1 MTEDINNENVPEE
14 NTPKN
19 PTENNSVSGEQTEQ
33 STDANPIAAPVLE
46 QAVEGGTANQEIPQ
60 QAPVPPTESVAPQ
73 GQQTAF
79 EQQVASPFTNPVS
92 PTAPTVTARK
102 ELIVLPIISFVVSVI
117 TLILAWFAP
126 LPIIYVIIA
135 FLGLIYAI
143 VGLIVNIQ
151 RKKVLSI
158 IALVLASLIFLV
170 SGLAVFVR
178 QAQNNPNPTEQTES
192 KKSDEKDDTDVDD
205 DDSKDSTDVKDYI
218 ADSSDFKFKWTK
230 SKFTDLKFYSYSNK
244 NGDSLKS
251 VVKKFGKGSNATI
264 SGDKLSLEYEK
275 GEGNSR
281 KSVHLTFTKQR
292 KHNGKFILSDGY
304 ISFTPKDIKI
314 VSEKSYKSDWTQ
326 ADVDALTVGDSST
339 GKSGTNLNEILK
351 KHGNPTEA
359 KETILNY
366 GDGFKKSLEILYNS
380 YSSDGGSKLGY
391 VSLNF
396 VQQNDDYLLTYKYP
410 KK

>member
-1 MTEDINNENVPEE
+1 MTEDIKNENVPEE

-19 PTENNSVSGEQTEQ
+19 PTESNSVSGEQTEQ
-33 STDANPIAAPVLE
+33 ATDANPTAAPVLE

-143 VGLIVNIQ
+143 VSLIVNIQ

-230 SKFTDLKFYSYSNK
+230 SKFTDLKFSSYSNK

>member
-19 PTENNSVSGEQTEQ
+19 PTESNSVSGEQTEQ
-33 STDANPIAAPVLE
+33 ATDANPTAAPVLE

-60 QAPVPPTESVAPQ
+60 QAPVSPTESVAPQ

-230 SKFTDLKFYSYSNK
+230 SKFTDLKFSSYSNK

-292 KHNGKFILSDGY
+292 KHNSKFILSDGY

>member
-1 MTEDINNENVPEE
+1 MTEDIKNENVPEE

-19 PTENNSVSGEQTEQ
+19 PTESNSVSGEQTEQ
-33 STDANPIAAPVLE
+33 AIDANPTAAPVLE

-192 KKSDEKDDTDVDD
+192 KKSDEKDDTDIDD

-230 SKFTDLKFYSYSNK
+230 SKFTDLKFSSYSNK

-339 GKSGTNLNEILK
+339 DKSGTNLNEILK

>member
-1 MTEDINNENVPEE
+1 MTEDIKNENVPEE

-19 PTENNSVSGEQTEQ
+19 PTESNSVSGEQTEQ
-33 STDANPIAAPVLE
+33 AIDANPTAAPVLE

-73 GQQTAF
+73 GQQTDF

-230 SKFTDLKFYSYSNK
+230 SKFTDLKFSSYSNK

>member
-1 MTEDINNENVPEE
+1 MTEDIKNENVPEE

-19 PTENNSVSGEQTEQ
+19 PTESNSVSGEQTEQ
-33 STDANPIAAPVLE
+33 AIDANPTAAPVLE

-92 PTAPTVTARK
+92 PTVPTVTARK

-192 KKSDEKDDTDVDD
+192 KKSDEKDDTDIDD

-230 SKFTDLKFYSYSNK
+230 SKFTDLKFSSYSNK

>member
-1 MTEDINNENVPEE
+1 MTEDIKNENVPEE

-19 PTENNSVSGEQTEQ
+19 PTESNSVSGEQTEQ
-33 STDANPIAAPVLE
+33 AIDANPTVAPVLE

-192 KKSDEKDDTDVDD
+192 KKSDKKDDTDVDD

-230 SKFTDLKFYSYSNK
+230 SKFTDLKFSSYSNK

>member
-19 PTENNSVSGEQTEQ
+19 PTESNSVSGEQTEQ
-33 STDANPIAAPVLE
+33 ATDANPTAAPVLE

-92 PTAPTVTARK
+92 PTAPTVTDRK

-192 KKSDEKDDTDVDD
+192 KKSDEKDDTDIDD

-218 ADSSDFKFKWTK
+218 ADGSDFKFKWTK
-230 SKFTDLKFYSYSNK
+230 SKFTDLKFSSYSNK

>member
-1 MTEDINNENVPEE
+1 M
-14 NTPKN
+14 
-19 PTENNSVSGEQTEQ
+19 
-33 STDANPIAAPVLE
+33 
-46 QAVEGGTANQEIPQ
+46 
-60 QAPVPPTESVAPQ
+60 
-73 GQQTAF
+73 
-79 EQQVASPFTNPVS
+79 
-92 PTAPTVTARK
+92 
-102 ELIVLPIISFVVSVI
+102 
-117 TLILAWFAP
+117 
-126 LPIIYVIIA
+126 
-135 FLGLIYAI
+135 
-143 VGLIVNIQ
+143 
-151 RKKVLSI
+151 
-158 IALVLASLIFLV
+158 
-170 SGLAVFVR
+170 
-178 QAQNNPNPTEQTES
+178 
-192 KKSDEKDDTDVDD
+192 
-205 DDSKDSTDVKDYI
+205 
-218 ADSSDFKFKWTK
+218 
-230 SKFTDLKFYSYSNK
+230 
-244 NGDSLKS
+244 
-251 VVKKFGKGSNATI
+251 
-264 SGDKLSLEYEK
+264 
-275 GEGNSR
+275 
-281 KSVHLTFTKQR
+281 TFTKQR

>member
-19 PTENNSVSGEQTEQ
+19 PTESNSVSGEQTEQ
-33 STDANPIAAPVLE
+33 ATDANPTAAPVLE

-151 RKKVLSI
+151 RKRVLSI

-230 SKFTDLKFYSYSNK
+230 SKFTDLKFSSYSNK

>member
-1 MTEDINNENVPEE
+1 MTEDIKNENVPEE

-19 PTENNSVSGEQTEQ
+19 PTESNSVSGEQTEQ
-33 STDANPIAAPVLE
+33 ATDANPTAAPVLE

-192 KKSDEKDDTDVDD
+192 KKSDEKDDTDIDD

-230 SKFTDLKFYSYSNK
+230 SKFTDLKFSSYSNK

>member
-33 STDANPIAAPVLE
+33 STDANPTAAPVLE

-73 GQQTAF
+73 GQQTVF

-178 QAQNNPNPTEQTES
+178 QAQNNPTEQTES
-192 KKSDEKDDTDVDD
+192 KKSDEKDDTDIDD

-230 SKFTDLKFYSYSNK
+230 SKFTDLKFSSYSNK

>member
-33 STDANPIAAPVLE
+33 QRSTAAPVLE

-230 SKFTDLKFYSYSNK
+230 SKFTDLKFSSYSNK

-275 GEGNSR
+275 G
-281 KSVHLTFTKQR
+281 
-292 KHNGKFILSDGY
+292 
-304 ISFTPKDIKI
+304 
-314 VSEKSYKSDWTQ
+314 
-326 ADVDALTVGDSST
+326 
-339 GKSGTNLNEILK
+339 
-351 KHGNPTEA
+351 
-359 KETILNY
+359 
-366 GDGFKKSLEILYNS
+366 
-380 YSSDGGSKLGY
+380 
-391 VSLNF
+391 
-396 VQQNDDYLLTYKYP
+396 
-410 KK
+410 

>member
-19 PTENNSVSGEQTEQ
+19 PTESNSVSGEQTEQ
-33 STDANPIAAPVLE
+33 STDANPTAAPVLE

-230 SKFTDLKFYSYSNK
+230 SKFTDLKFSSYSNK

-339 GKSGTNLNEILK
+339 GESGTNLNEILK

-380 YSSDGGSKLGY
+380 YSSDGSSKLGY

-396 VQQNDDYLLTYKYP
+396 VQQNDNYLLTYKYP

>member
-178 QAQNNPNPTEQTES
+178 QTQNNPNPTEQTES

-230 SKFTDLKFYSYSNK
+230 SKFTDLKFSSYSNK

>member
-1 MTEDINNENVPEE
+1 MTEDIKNENVPEE

-19 PTENNSVSGEQTEQ
+19 PTESNSVSGEQTEQ
-33 STDANPIAAPVLE
+33 AIDANPTAAPVLE

-192 KKSDEKDDTDVDD
+192 KKSDEKDDTDIDD

-230 SKFTDLKFYSYSNK
+230 SKFTDLKFSSYSNK

>member
-19 PTENNSVSGEQTEQ
+19 PTESNSVSGEQTEQ
-33 STDANPIAAPVLE
+33 ATDANPTAAPVLE
-46 QAVEGGTANQEIPQ
+46 QAVEGGTANQAIPQ

-92 PTAPTVTARK
+92 PTTPTVTARK

-143 VGLIVNIQ
+143 VSLIVNIQ

-230 SKFTDLKFYSYSNK
+230 SKFTDLKFSSYSNK

-339 GKSGTNLNEILK
+339 GESGTNLNEILK

-380 YSSDGGSKLGY
+380 YSSDGSSKLGY

-396 VQQNDDYLLTYKYP
+396 VQQNDNYLLTYKYP

>member
-19 PTENNSVSGEQTEQ
+19 PTESNSVSGEQTEQ
-33 STDANPIAAPVLE
+33 ATDANPTAAPVLE

-92 PTAPTVTARK
+92 PTAPTVTDRK

-230 SKFTDLKFYSYSNK
+230 SKFTDLKFSSYSNK

-396 VQQNDDYLLTYKYP
+396 VQQLMMIIY
-410 KK
+410 

>member
-1 MTEDINNENVPEE
+1 MTEDIKNENVPEE

-19 PTENNSVSGEQTEQ
+19 PTESNSVSGEQTEQ
-33 STDANPIAAPVLE
+33 AIDANPTAAPVLE

-73 GQQTAF
+73 GQQTDF

-102 ELIVLPIISFVVSVI
+102 ELIVLPIISFVISVI

-230 SKFTDLKFYSYSNK
+230 SKFTDLKFSSYSNK

>member
-19 PTENNSVSGEQTEQ
+19 PTESNSVSGEQTEQ
-33 STDANPIAAPVLE
+33 ATDANPTAAPVLE

-143 VGLIVNIQ
+143 VSLIVNIQ

-170 SGLAVFVR
+170 SGLAVFIR

-230 SKFTDLKFYSYSNK
+230 SKFTDLKFSSYSNK

-264 SGDKLSLEYEK
+264 SGESLNLEY
-275 GEGNSR
+275 R
-281 KSVHLTFTKQR
+281 KSGDDDERESVHLIFRKQY
-292 KHNGKFILSDGY
+292 NGKFILSDGY
-304 ISFTPKDIKI
+304 AYFTSKDIKT

-339 GKSGTNLNEILK
+339 GKGGDNLNEVLK

-359 KETILNY
+359 RESISNY
-366 GDGFKKSLEILYNS
+366 GDSFKTSLKIFYNS
-380 YSSDGGSKLGY
+380 NASNDSSKLGY
-391 VSLNF
+391 VSLEF
-396 VQQNDDYLLTYKYP
+396 AQQSNDDYLLTYKYP
-410 KK
+410 TK

>member
-230 SKFTDLKFYSYSNK
+230 SKFTDLKFSSYSNK

>member
-1 MTEDINNENVPEE
+1 MTEDIKNENVPEE

-19 PTENNSVSGEQTEQ
+19 PTESNSVSGEQTEQ

-143 VGLIVNIQ
+143 VSLIVNIQ

-230 SKFTDLKFYSYSNK
+230 SKFTDLKFSSYSNK

>member
-33 STDANPIAAPVLE
+33 ATDANPTAAPVLE

-230 SKFTDLKFYSYSNK
+230 SKFTDLKFSSYSNK

>member
-19 PTENNSVSGEQTEQ
+19 PTESNSVSGEQTEQ
-33 STDANPIAAPVLE
+33 ATDANPTAAPVLE

-230 SKFTDLKFYSYSNK
+230 SKFTDLKFSSYSNK

>member
-1 MTEDINNENVPEE
+1 MTEDIKNENVPEE

-19 PTENNSVSGEQTEQ
+19 PTESNSVSGEQTEQ
-33 STDANPIAAPVLE
+33 AIDANPTAAPVLE

-230 SKFTDLKFYSYSNK
+230 SKFTDLKFSSYSNK

>member
-19 PTENNSVSGEQTEQ
+19 PTESNSVSGEQTEQ
-33 STDANPIAAPVLE
+33 ATDANPTAAPVLE

-79 EQQVASPFTNPVS
+79 EQQVASPFTNQVS
-92 PTAPTVTARK
+92 PTEPTVTARK

-178 QAQNNPNPTEQTES
+178 QTQNNPNPTEQTES
-192 KKSDEKDDTDVDD
+192 KKSDQKDDTDVDD

-218 ADSSDFKFKWTK
+218 ANSSDFKFKWTK
-230 SKFTDLKFYSYSNK
+230 SKFTDLKFSSYSNK